1 MLLLENSDPLTFA
14 ELNSPAVGFPKR
26 VGVEVLPKRDEPLF
40 PKSVEVLLFVFVVPC
55 VWLGCIDL
63 FNKSILKQFIIIN
76 YEWKYS
82 L

>member
-1 MLLLENSDPLTFA
+1 MENSDPLTFA
-14 ELNSPAVGFPKR
+14 ELNSPPVGLPKTA
-26 VGVEVLPKRDEPLF
+26 GVELLPKSDELLF
-40 PKSVEVLLFVFVVPC
+40 PKSEEVLLLVFAAPC